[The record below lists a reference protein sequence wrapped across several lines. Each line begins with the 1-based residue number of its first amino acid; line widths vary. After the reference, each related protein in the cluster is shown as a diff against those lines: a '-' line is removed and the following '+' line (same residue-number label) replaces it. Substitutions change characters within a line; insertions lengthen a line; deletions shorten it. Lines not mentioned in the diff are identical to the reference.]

1 VSAPLVNRGRVAKRF
16 RRARHGHN
24 MVLVAVGLSG
34 SPIAA
39 NGRSKDG
46 FDYHLPKPVDAEQLA
61 HLFDARA
68 VHTDGARRAGRST
81 Q

>member
-1 VSAPLVNRGRVAKRF
+1 
-16 RRARHGHN
+16 

-34 SPIAA
+34 PPIAA
-39 NGRSKDG
+39 NGPSTDG
-46 FDYHLPKPVDAEQLA
+46 FDYHLPKPVDADQLA

-68 VHTDGARRAGRST
+68 IHTDGARRAGRSN